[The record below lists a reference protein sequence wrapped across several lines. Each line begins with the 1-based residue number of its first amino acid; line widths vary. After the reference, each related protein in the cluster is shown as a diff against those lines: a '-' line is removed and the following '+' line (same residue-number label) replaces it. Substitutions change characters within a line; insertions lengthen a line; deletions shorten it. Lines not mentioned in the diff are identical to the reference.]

1 MARDAFAHGVR
12 LHLTGTDMRRVEDRD
27 PPYGD
32 GMHDISFFAHTN
44 AREPYRTFGMRQAD
58 RLFHVYAIGRTGTG
72 KSTLIETLV
81 ESDLMHG
88 RGCAVIDPH
97 GDTAQRLGAVARS
110 VRPRTVY
117 WNVADPSS
125 PYGYNPLHRVRK
137 DKIPLAASGL
147 LEAMKKLWS
156 DAWGVRM
163 EHVLRNALYALLE
176 YEDATLPDILE
187 LCIDRS
193 FRYQVLR
200 KVRNV
205 QVRAFWEVE
214 FMKLN
219 PLYRKDAIAPI
230 QNKIGAFL
238 ADPRLYRLFTSAPE
252 ALSFRRLMDDGTP
265 LIVNLSRGE
274 LGDDS
279 ANLLGALVVST
290 LGLAAMSRATVLE
303 RDRLPYHLFIDE
315 FHTFTTLAF
324 ADMISALRKY
334 GVSLM
339 LTNQHLAQLEPE
351 VRHSVLANVGTLIA
365 FRVGPEDAS
374 ILAREFAPTFDP
386 FDLVNLQAHDIILK
400 MMVDG
405 AISRPFSATTL
416 APASPTRVPTVE

>member
-1 MARDAFAHGVR
+1 MN
-12 LHLTGTDMRRVEDRD
+12 
-27 PPYGD
+27 
-32 GMHDISFFAHTN
+32 DISFFARTN
-44 AREPYRTFGMRQAD
+44 ARLPYRTFGIRQAD

-81 ESDLMHG
+81 KDDLRNG

-97 GDTAQRLGAVARS
+97 GDTAARLGEIARE
-110 VRPRTVY
+110 VRPDAVY
-117 WNVADPSS
+117 WNVADPES
-125 PYGYNPLHRVRK
+125 PYGYNPLHRVRR
-137 DKIPLAASGL
+137 DMIPLAASGL

-176 YEDATLPDILE
+176 YGEATMPDVLT
-187 LCIDRS
+187 LCFDKT
-193 FRYQVLR
+193 FRREVLT
-200 KVRNV
+200 KVRNE
-205 QVRAFWEVE
+205 QVRTFWETE
-214 FMKLN
+214 YLNLN
-219 PLYRKDAIAPI
+219 PLYRKDAVAPI

-238 ADPRLYRLFTSAPE
+238 ADPRLYRILTSAPE
-252 ALSFRRLMDDGTP
+252 ALSFRRLMDEGTP

-290 LGLAAMSRATVLE
+290 IGLAALSRATTPEGE
-303 RDRLPYHLFIDE
+303 RRPYHLFIDE

-334 GVSLM
+334 GVSLV

-351 VRHSVLANVGTLIA
+351 VRHSVLANVGTLIS
-365 FRVGPEDAS
+365 FRVGPEDSS
-374 ILAREFAPTFDP
+374 ILAREFQPTFEP
-386 FDLVNLQAHDIILK
+386 FDLVNLTAHDVIMK
-400 MMVDG
+400 MMIDG
-405 AISRPFSATTL
+405 VISRPFSATTL
-416 APASPTRVPTVE
+416 PPWSQD